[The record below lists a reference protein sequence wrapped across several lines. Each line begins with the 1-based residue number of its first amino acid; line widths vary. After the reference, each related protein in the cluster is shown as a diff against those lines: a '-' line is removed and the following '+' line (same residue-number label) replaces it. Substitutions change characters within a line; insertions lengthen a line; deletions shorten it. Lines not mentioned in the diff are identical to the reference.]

1 MRNIVLSFF
10 CRRNQWYIDWEGLGR
25 RRTETM
31 QGYPNQALNNP
42 SHRFPGVWT
51 WCLQHNVL
59 SVVCN
64 IFHNRVFIFF
74 PPQKTFIIT
83 KRICYD
89 NGRCCTIKYC
99 FKKWPLQK
107 VIIPVVW
114 EVAYPASRGYIF
126 ALWAGVRKV
135 ASAEDRSIFYRACAK
150 FVTRF
155 ASKINRHFLSSN
167 GASFAGI
174 RKLPQLWSATQES
187 RNALN
192 RLRTGKKTV
201 FSIYSS
207 RFLDGSE
214 SLPAEATFRTTAH
227 TAKM

>member
-10 CRRNQWYIDWEGLGR
+10 VVAINDALTEKAWEDVVQRLCKVIL
-25 RRTETM
+25 TKLWTT
-31 QGYPNQALNNP
+31 P

-59 SVVCN
+59 SGSVQYIN
-64 IFHNRVFIFF
+64 NRVFIFF

-114 EVAYPASRGYIF
+114 EVAYPTSRGYIF
-126 ALWAGVRKV
+126 TVWAGVRKV
-135 ASAEDRSIFYRACAK
+135 ASAEDRSIFHRACAK

-155 ASKINRHFLSSN
+155 ASKINRHCLSSN
-167 GASFAGI
+167 GATFAGI
-174 RKLPQLWSATQES
+174 KKLRQLWSATQES

-192 RLRTGKKTV
+192 QLRTGKKTV

>member
-10 CRRNQWYIDWEGLGR
+10 VVAINDALTEKAWEDVVQRLCKVIL
-25 RRTETM
+25 TKLWTT
-31 QGYPNQALNNP
+31 P
-42 SHRFPGVWT
+42 SHRLPGVWT
-51 WCLQHNVL
+51 WCLRHNVL
-59 SVVCN
+59 SGS
-64 IFHNRVFIFF
+64 ILTIEFSFFF

-114 EVAYPASRGYIF
+114 EVAYPTSRGYIF
-126 ALWAGVRKV
+126 AVWAGMRKV

-155 ASKINRHFLSSN
+155 ASKINRHCLSSN

-174 RKLPQLWSATQES
+174 KKLRQLWSATQES

-192 RLRTGKKTV
+192 RLRAGKKTV

>member
-10 CRRNQWYIDWEGLGR
+10 VVAINDALTEKAWEDAVQRLCKVILTKLWATRPCNTTSCR
-25 RRTETM
+25 
-31 QGYPNQALNNP
+31 
-42 SHRFPGVWT
+42 
-51 WCLQHNVL
+51 
-59 SVVCN
+59 VVCN
-64 IFHNRVFIFF
+64 ILTIEFSFFFF

-126 ALWAGVRKV
+126 AVWAGMRKV

-155 ASKINRHFLSSN
+155 ASKINRHCLSSN

-174 RKLPQLWSATQES
+174 KKLRQLWSATQES

-192 RLRTGKKTV
+192 RLRAGKKTV

>member
-10 CRRNQWYIDWEGLGR
+10 VVAINDALTEKAWEDVVQRLCKVILTKLWTTRPIGFLVSELDACNTTSCR
-25 RRTETM
+25 
-31 QGYPNQALNNP
+31 
-42 SHRFPGVWT
+42 
-51 WCLQHNVL
+51 
-59 SVVCN
+59 VVCN
-64 IFHNRVFIFF
+64 ILTIEFSFFF

-114 EVAYPASRGYIF
+114 EVAYPTSRGYIF
-126 ALWAGVRKV
+126 TVWAGVRKV
-135 ASAEDRSIFYRACAK
+135 ASAEDRSIFHRACAK

-155 ASKINRHFLSSN
+155 ASKINRHCLSSN
-167 GASFAGI
+167 GATFAGI
-174 RKLPQLWSATQES
+174 KKLRQLWSATQES
-187 RNALN
+187 RNALK